1 MDDFL
6 TRNEHE
12 LFEKLMKS
20 ENENLHDED
29 NRINHRLAILETT
42 VSQIHVLTVSVE
54 KMAVSMEQMLR
65 EQQDIGTRLT
75 NIEAEP
81 GKDYKHIKTV
91 AVSAIVTAIFTTLVG
106 AAFLLF
112 NGVI

>member
-6 TRNEHE
+6 TRNEFE
-12 LFEKLMKS
+12 LFEKLMHS

-29 NRINHRLAILETT
+29 NRVNHRLAILETT

-65 EQQDIGTRLT
+65 EQKDIGIRLT

-81 GKDYKHIKTV
+81 GKNYKNIKTV
-91 AVSAIVTAIFTTLVG
+91 AVTAAVTTIVTTVIG
-106 AAFLLF
+106 AAFLLLK
-112 NGVI
+112 GAI